1 MRYTDTIVFV
11 KSGQKHYDPDLGEMV
26 ATEPTTIQR
35 DCRITSP
42 SFEKSALVFGD
53 LRTNNIIV
61 HMKRIYKDT
70 YDYCLVGKRKYFFV
84 TEKLINNQQVIVLKG
99 DIS

>member
-53 LRTNNIIV
+53 LKTNNIIV
-61 HMKRIYKDT
+61 HMKRIYKNT
-70 YDYCLVGKRKYFFV
+70 YDYCLIGKRKYFFV
-84 TEKLINNQQVIVLKG
+84 TEKLTNNRQVIVLKG
-99 DIS
+99 DVS

>member
-1 MRYTDTIVFV
+1 MRYTNTIVFV
-11 KSGQKHYDPDLGEMV
+11 KGGQKRYDPDLGETV

-70 YDYCLVGKRKYFFV
+70 YDYCLIGKRKYFFV

>member
-1 MRYTDTIVFV
+1 MRYTNTIVFV
-11 KSGQKHYDPDLGEMV
+11 RDGQKRYDPDLGETV

-70 YDYCLVGKRKYFFV
+70 YDYCLIGKRKYFFV
-84 TEKLINNQQVIVLKG
+84 TEKLINNRQVIVLKG
-99 DIS
+99 DVS